1 MSDAS
6 ANEKHAATLALINHA
21 PYYSM
26 VRLFCAAC
34 LADLRDKSASDTFD
48 CRLGAL
54 SGCGARYCSLQCL
67 VSHGQHDCT
76 AMQSYLC
83 RLAGACFIP
92 GAAERLENF
101 PTARTRIA
109 IRPTCQWQL
118 LAADLLPDVDAT
130 AMLCTMAEAFE
141 AIDAPVLAKLV
152 TERSH
157 HQYAVRRSR
166 CSQVSSPLPTFNYN
180 EWFEACEAALAFFRI
195 TANEHFSDRVA
206 HLYYL
211 RGGTHI
217 ILGNVQQGTEDVLYA
232 RQLYRELYGEE
243 SKSVAFCFKAL
254 AMIYSRQSNRRY
266 EAQQMNEAAAYLF
279 AHFNIQPPTER
290 I

>member
-130 AMLCTMAEAFE
+130 AMLCLMVQAFE
-141 AIDAPVLAKLV
+141 AIDAPALAKLV
-152 TERSH
+152 TEQSH

-166 CSQVSSPLPTFNYN
+166 GSQMSLPLPAFNYN

-211 RGGTHI
+211 RGGTHA

-232 RQLYRELYGEE
+232 RQLYRELYGEV
-243 SKSVAFCFKAL
+243 SKSVAFCFEVL
-254 AMIYSRQSNRRY
+254 ATIYSQQDDRLGES
-266 EAQQMNEAAAYLF
+266 QQMREAAAFIF
-279 AHFNIQPPTER
+279 AQFNIHRSMER
-290 I
+290 